1 MVDNSAPDQGS
12 GFEGL
17 TAEQLKLELAKAE
30 DELEDLNEVRRFTL
44 GQTGVHIGAS
54 RLRSLQS
61 TWTRDEA
68 GLRERI
74 ETLRALLAS
83 RASIG

>member
-1 MVDNSAPDQGS
+1 MDNAAHEHDSAYD
-12 GFEGL
+12 GL
-17 TAEQLKLELAKAE
+17 SAEQLKLELARAE
-30 DELEDLNEVRRFTL
+30 DELEDLNEVRSFTL

-68 GLRERI
+68 GLHERI
-74 ETLRALLAS
+74 RTLKALLAS
-83 RASIG
+83 RASPVP